1 MSDSEIAA
9 ETDGGYGLDKNSRLE
24 ARRAEDKEN
33 EQVEPLDPPFPY
45 RVISFDPVMM
55 TRAGI

>member
-1 MSDSEIAA
+1 MSDSETAA
-9 ETDGGYGLDKNSRLE
+9 ETDGGYGLDKNARLE

-45 RVISFDPVMM
+45 RVIAFDPEMA
-55 TRAGI
+55 TGNET

>member
-1 MSDSEIAA
+1 MSDSETAA
-9 ETDGGYGLDKNSRLE
+9 ETARGYGLDKNSRLE
-24 ARRAEDKEN
+24 AKRAEDQEE

-45 RVISFDPVMM
+45 RVIAFDPVMV